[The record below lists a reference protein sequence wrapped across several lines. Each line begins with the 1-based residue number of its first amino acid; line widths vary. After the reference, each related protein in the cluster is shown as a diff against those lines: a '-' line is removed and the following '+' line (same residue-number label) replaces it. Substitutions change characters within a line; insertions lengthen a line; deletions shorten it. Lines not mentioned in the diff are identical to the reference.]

1 VVVVVVEVLKTVWVL
16 KLENLNS
23 MEVMEKLMKL
33 AALMVVGGMKVLMM
47 SDELVIE
54 KLALVEELQHAGE
67 VFHGDLSQQCKT
79 PLLNML
85 IHKLHIQQQQSL

>member
-1 VVVVVVEVLKTVWVL
+1 VVVEVLKTVWVL

-23 MEVMEKLMKL
+23 VEVMEKLMKL

-54 KLALVEELQHAGE
+54 KVAV
-67 VFHGDLSQQCKT
+67 S
-79 PLLNML
+79 
-85 IHKLHIQQQQSL
+85 